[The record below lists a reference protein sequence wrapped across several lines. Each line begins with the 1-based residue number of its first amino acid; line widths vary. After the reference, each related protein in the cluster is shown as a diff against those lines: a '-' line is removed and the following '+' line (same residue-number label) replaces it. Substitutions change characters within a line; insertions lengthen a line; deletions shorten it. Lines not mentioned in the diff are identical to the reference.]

1 MVGNWMLTL
10 RERLDHEPRLLPY
23 ILSGLCDDAP
33 AVVEAA
39 AAVLEQLGRQYEQ
52 EHEKDVAD
60 LLHFADQLD
69 GSAEVQL
76 MVQIQAGQVY
86 YAGSWLEP
94 CMQQPAPVT
103 SHAPAMPQQST
114 SCGQTAAGEYLQQ
127 HQQAVSLAAAPAATA
142 AVSRAQP
149 FVLPGPLKQR
159 PRLGSRLL
167 VRGNFNSLLPALC
180 RELSSWQSGPRA
192 MSARLL
198 LVSLLLVE
206 SAAEQYLQVR
216 PWHCSTPRT
225 LWPSAV

>member
-1 MVGNWMLTL
+1 MIGNWMLTL

-39 AAVLEQLGRQYEQ
+39 AAVLEQLGQQYEQ

-60 LLHFADQLD
+60 LLRFADQLD
-69 GSAEVQL
+69 GCAEVQL
-76 MVQIQAGQVY
+76 MVQIQTGQVY
-86 YAGSWLEP
+86 YAGSWLEL
-94 CMQQPAPVT
+94 CMQQSAPVT
-103 SHAPAMPQQST
+103 SYAPATTQQST
-114 SCGQTAAGEYLQQ
+114 SCEQTAADECLQQ
-127 HQQAVSLAAAPAATA
+127 HRQAVSLAAAPAASPTG
-142 AVSRAQP
+142 P

-167 VRGNFNSLLPALC
+167 VRGNFSSLLPALC

-216 PWHCSTPRT
+216 PWHCLTPPT
-225 LWPSAV
+225 VWASAG